1 MIGFILTVVGTG
13 IALYATSLL
22 YKGISFGPNVQVTS
36 ILIVAAIFGI
46 ANAVIKPI
54 LKVLSLPL
62 TILTFGMFGLIL
74 NGALLL
80 ALAFV
85 SDKLKLDF
93 TVGGFP
99 PKFTIDTIIAAVV
112 GGAILSLVSTA
123 IGFIPFVKTSR

>member
-1 MIGFILTVVGTG
+1 MVGFILTVVGTG
-13 IALYATSLL
+13 IALYATALL
-22 YKGISFGPNVQVTS
+22 YKGISFGSDAPVGS
-36 ILIVAAIFGI
+36 ILIVAAIFGV
-46 ANAVIKPI
+46 ANAVIKPA

-85 SDKLKLDF
+85 SDKLNLDF

-99 PKFTIDTIIAAVV
+99 PSFTIDTIIAAVV

>member
-13 IALYATSLL
+13 VALYATALL
-22 YKGISFGPNVQVTS
+22 YKGISFGPNVQIVS
-36 ILIVAAIFGI
+36 IVIVATIFGV
-46 ANAVIKPI
+46 ANAVIKPV

-80 ALAFV
+80 ALALV
-85 SDKLKLDF
+85 SEKLKLDF

>member
-13 IALYATSLL
+13 VALYATTLL
-22 YKGISFGPNVQVTS
+22 YKGISFGPDVQIISV
-36 ILIVAAIFGI
+36 LIVAAIFGV
-46 ANAVIKPI
+46 ANAVIKPV
-54 LKVLSLPL
+54 LKILSLPL

-80 ALAFV
+80 ALALV
-85 SDKLKLDF
+85 SDKLKLHF

-99 PKFTIDTIIAAVV
+99 PTFSIDTVIAAVV